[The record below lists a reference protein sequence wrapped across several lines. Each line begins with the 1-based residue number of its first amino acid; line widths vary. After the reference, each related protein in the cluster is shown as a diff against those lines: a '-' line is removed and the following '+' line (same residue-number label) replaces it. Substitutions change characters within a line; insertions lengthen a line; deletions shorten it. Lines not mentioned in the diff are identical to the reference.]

1 MDGMD
6 ADVSSGT
13 ALTVNGERT
22 RVAAA
27 NLAALVG
34 SLGHDAASVAT
45 AVNGTFVP
53 RSARDTYR
61 LSDGDAVEIVA
72 PRQGG

>member
-1 MDGMD
+1 MD
-6 ADVSSGT
+6 ADLSSGM
-13 ALTVNGERT
+13 ALTVNGERR

-27 NLAALVG
+27 NLSELVAG
-34 SLGHDAASVAT
+34 LGYDPTSVAT

-53 RSARDTYR
+53 RTARAACH
-61 LSDGDAVEIVA
+61 LSEGDAIEIVA